1 MHYFSGLNSY
11 SDWDNLKLHAINKV
25 QKNYFIYLFAPIVD
39 PRMLEEDESLL
50 ELVINELP
58 PPYVPGA

>member
-39 PRMLEEDESLL
+39 PRMLEDESLL